1 MFSRSIFLTLKVES
15 VMDDVTRPFYSVF
28 MGFLLLL
35 VCWVC
40 WLSLNSYIDFF
51 RLSDVIVFSWR
62 VGVIV
67 FATPLLLYFLSVPLY
82 FQLRGVPIKVNN
94 KLFGRLAILA
104 MVRAVISL
112 FFSFYVGY
120 RLKANGYKTCQRK
133 SWNAPTKYVRDI
145 KLC

>member
-1 MFSRSIFLTLKVES
+1 MFSRSIFLTLKGES
-15 VMDDVTRPFYSVF
+15 VMDDVTRPLYSVF

-40 WLSLNSYIDFF
+40 WLSLNGYIDFF

-82 FQLRGVPIKVNN
+82 FQLRGMPIKVNN
-94 KLFGRLAILA
+94 KLFGRLAMLA
-104 MVRAVISL
+104 MVGAVISL
-112 FFSFYVGY
+112 FFSFYVSY
-120 RLKANGYKTCQRK
+120 SLKTNGYKICPRK
-133 SWNAPTKYVRDI
+133 SWNAPTEYVRDI

>member
-1 MFSRSIFLTLKVES
+1 
-15 VMDDVTRPFYSVF
+15 MDDVTRPLYSVF

-40 WLSLNSYIDFF
+40 WLSLNGYIDFF

-82 FQLRGVPIKVNN
+82 FQLRGMPIKVNN
-94 KLFGRLAILA
+94 KLFGRLAMLA
-104 MVRAVISL
+104 MVGAVISL
-112 FFSFYVGY
+112 FFF
-120 RLKANGYKTCQRK
+120 
-133 SWNAPTKYVRDI
+133 I
-145 KLC
+145 LCGLQP

>member
-1 MFSRSIFLTLKVES
+1 
-15 VMDDVTRPFYSVF
+15 MDDVTRPLYSVF

-82 FQLRGVPIKVNN
+82 FQLRGMPIKVNN
-94 KLFGRLAILA
+94 KLFGRLAMLA
-104 MVRAVISL
+104 MVGAVISL
-112 FFSFYVGY
+112 FFSFYVSY
-120 RLKANGYKTCQRK
+120 SLKTNGYKICPRK
-133 SWNAPTKYVRDI
+133 SWNAPTEYVRDM